1 MKKHN
6 GMRPHDVV
14 VLLKIAS
21 KGSVPWMMK
30 DLALE
35 LGISQSE
42 VSESLNR
49 SVYAGLIA
57 DNKKSVMKSA
67 LLEFLE
73 FGLKYMYPQQ
83 LGAVVRGMPTAFS
96 APPLA
101 DKIVSDEHVVW
112 PFAEG
117 KARGQAIVPL
127 HPGVPKAC
135 LQDSDLYKLLA
146 LTDGIRVGKAREKK
160 LAMDELRKRI

>member
-1 MKKHN
+1 
-6 GMRPHDVV
+6 MRPHDVV
-14 VLLKIAS
+14 VLLKIGS
-21 KGSVPWMMK
+21 KKTALWMMK
-30 DLALE
+30 DLAHE

-57 DNKKSVMKSA
+57 DNKKTIMKQA

-73 FGLKYMYPQQ
+73 FGLKYVYPQQ
-83 LGAVVRGMPTAFS
+83 PGAVVRGMPTAYS

-101 DKIVSDEHVVW
+101 GEISSNETIVW
-112 PFAEG
+112 PYAEG
-117 KARGQAIVPL
+117 KARGQSIAPL

-135 LQDSDLYKLLA
+135 LHDVALYQLLA
-146 LTDGIRVGKAREKK
+146 LTDAVRIGKVRERK
-160 LAMDELRKRI
+160 LAMDELRKRL